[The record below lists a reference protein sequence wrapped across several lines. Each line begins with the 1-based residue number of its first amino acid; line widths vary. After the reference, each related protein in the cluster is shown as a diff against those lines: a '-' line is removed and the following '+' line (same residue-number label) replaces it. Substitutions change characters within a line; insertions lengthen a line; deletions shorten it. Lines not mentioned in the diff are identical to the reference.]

1 MENKFDAIVVGTGI
15 SGGWAAK
22 ELCEKGLKTLVLE
35 RGRMLKHIEDYTT
48 MNDDHWD
55 YEVGDRITQKIRKR
69 QPKQSRTG
77 YVNSEAT
84 KHLFVDDIKHPYNE
98 VKQFDW
104 IRGYHVGG
112 RSLTWGRQVY
122 RWSDF
127 DFEANLKEG
136 IAVDWP
142 IRYKDIS
149 PWYDYVEQYIG
160 VQGRYEGLPQF
171 PDGKFLK
178 PFELNV
184 LEQHMRES
192 ISKNFNDGRI
202 LSNARTAHI
211 TEGTKPGLGRVT
223 CQYRNRCMRG
233 CPYGAYFS
241 SNSSTLPAAEA
252 TGNMTLM
259 PNSIVHEIIYDEDKN
274 RAKGVRVID
283 AENNKSYEYYAKVI
297 FLCSSAIA
305 STSILMQSKSN
316 RFPNGMGNDSGEL
329 GHNLMD
335 HHFQVGAYGTFEGF
349 KNKTTYGR
357 KPAGFFIPRFR
368 NIGGNTNRK
377 DFIRGYGYQG
387 GASRGSKSIANSKEE
402 LAAYGKRFKEIIVQ
416 EGEWSGSMGAFGEI
430 LPYHDNRMSLNYDKL
445 DKWGLPTVTFNATIR
460 ENEIAMRKDMKQQA
474 VEMLERS
481 GFKNVVG
488 TGSDDNYVFGNGIHE
503 MGTARMGRDPKTSV
517 LNGNNQIHSVKNV
530 YVTDGACMTS
540 AGNQNPSITYM
551 ALTARAANHAVE
563 ELNKQNI

>member
-1 MENKFDAIVVGTGI
+1 
-15 SGGWAAK
+15 
-22 ELCEKGLKTLVLE
+22 
-35 RGRMLKHIEDYTT
+35 
-48 MNDDHWD
+48 
-55 YEVGDRITQKIRKR
+55 ITQDAYKR

-77 YVNSEAT
+77 YVNTESSR
-84 KHLFVDDIKHPYNE
+84 HFFVDDLEHPYNDD
-98 VKQFDW
+98 KNKFNW

-112 RSLTWGRQVY
+112 RSLTWGRHTY
-122 RWSDF
+122 RLSEF
-127 DFEANLKEG
+127 DFEANLKDG

-142 IRYKDIS
+142 IRYNDIA

-184 LEQHMRES
+184 LENHMRES

-259 PNSIVHEIIYDEDKN
+259 PNSIVHEIIYDEDKK
-274 RAKGVRVID
+274 RATGVRVID
-283 AENNKSYEYYAKVI
+283 AENNQSYEYYAKVI

-335 HHFQVGAYGTFEGF
+335 HHFQTGAYGSFDGF

-368 NIGGNTNRK
+368 NIGGATNRK

-387 GASRGSKSIANSKEE
+387 GASRGSKSIASSKEE
-402 LAAYGKRFKEIIVQ
+402 LAAYGKKFKDIIVQ
-416 EGEWSGSMGAFGEI
+416 EGGWSGSMGAFGEI
-430 LPYHDNRMSLNYDKL
+430 LPYHDNQMTLDYNKL
-445 DKWGLPTVTFNATIR
+445 DKWGLPTVTFDAKIR

-474 VEMLERS
+474 IEMLERS
-481 GFKNVVG
+481 GFKNVTG
-488 TGSDDNYVFGNGIHE
+488 TGSADNYVFGNGIHE
-503 MGTARMGRDPKTSV
+503 MGTARMGRNPKTSI

-540 AGNQNPSITYM
+540 SGNQNPSITYM

>member
-1 MENKFDAIVVGTGI
+1 M
-15 SGGWAAK
+15 
-22 ELCEKGLKTLVLE
+22 
-35 RGRMLKHIEDYTT
+35 
-48 MNDDHWD
+48 
-55 YEVGDRITQKIRKR
+55 RK
-69 QPKQSRTG
+69 S
-77 YVNSEAT
+77 
-84 KHLFVDDIKHPYNE
+84 I
-98 VKQFDW
+98 
-104 IRGYHVGG
+104 
-112 RSLTWGRQVY
+112 
-122 RWSDF
+122 
-127 DFEANLKEG
+127 AN
-136 IAVDWP
+136 
-142 IRYKDIS
+142 
-149 PWYDYVEQYIG
+149 
-160 VQGRYEGLPQF
+160 
-171 PDGKFLK
+171 
-178 PFELNV
+178 
-184 LEQHMRES
+184 
-192 ISKNFNDGRI
+192 NFNDGRI

-259 PNSIVHEIIYDEDKN
+259 PNSIVHEIIYDDDKK
-274 RAKGVRVID
+274 RATGVRVID
-283 AENNKSYEYYAKVI
+283 AENNQTYEYYAKVI
-297 FLCSSAIA
+297 FLCSSSIA

-335 HHFQVGAYGTFEGF
+335 HHFQTGAYGTFEGF

-368 NIGGNTNRK
+368 NIGGITNRK

-402 LAAYGKRFKEIIVQ
+402 LAAYGKKFKDIIVQ

-430 LPYHDNRMSLNYDKL
+430 LPYHDNQMTLDYNKL
-445 DKWGLPTVTFNATIR
+445 DKWGLPTVTFNAKIR
-460 ENEIAMRKDMKQQA
+460 ENEISMRKDMKQQA
-474 VEMLERS
+474 IEMLERS
-481 GFKNVVG
+481 GFKNVTG
-488 TGSDDNYVFGNGIHE
+488 TGSDNNYVFGNGIHE
-503 MGTARMGRDPKTSV
+503 MGTARMGRNPKTSV

-540 AGNQNPSITYM
+540 SGNQNPSITYM
-551 ALTARAANHAVE
+551 ALTARAVNHAVD